1 VEGERQGALV
11 VRLGAPPVDG
21 EANAALTRLLG
32 RLVGLAPGSV
42 KILRGATGREKL
54 LKFEGLSAAALRDRL
69 EKR

>member
-1 VEGERQGALV
+1 MEGERQGALV

>member
-1 VEGERQGALV
+1 VGV
-11 VRLGAPPVDG
+11 APS
-21 EANAALTRLLG
+21 
-32 RLVGLAPGSV
+32 SV